1 MMMKWGS
8 WEELLLGGAV
18 FRHGTQDWTAVAAE
32 LRYRTVSPN
41 TYTPEVCEAKHQEL
55 LKRYSGSK
63 DWFEELKKEGVAEL
77 KRALEQSEKSIGS
90 LESKLESLKTEKN
103 EKKIDCHVDNGLAG
117 PELHVPSQNLKRAES
132 SNKETTKDGLSAGSF
147 TQEIWTNWSPE
158 CQVPVVS
165 SEDTEIRPEG
175 SQPTEQEKDSNVDKS
190 EDPIGEGQIGGL
202 KKQRGRRKRKDSDRN
217 INKTSVRQSNVPSS
231 IDVSDNDE
239 KNKNLR
245 KDRMK
250 DIMVILDSILKFK
263 GSSFHHKHDS
273 QKRGRY
279 RKMIRQHMDLDTIR
293 SRISNGTITSIVELF
308 RDLHLLINNALVFYS
323 KSTYQYKNAQ
333 LLRDMVKERLK
344 ESIKDF
350 SSNVTNADVSI
361 TLPVNE
367 PPLKLRTVCPGN
379 RKIIAKE
386 AGGGRN
392 STSEASQGA
401 KKPSKVNPP
410 LSEVFLPIKKS
421 RGRSKKVARETIGSQ
436 RPATPMKRKRRKD
449 DNAEDLVP
457 TQV

>member
-1 MMMKWGS
+1 MMIKWGS

-18 FRHGTQDWTAVAAE
+18 LRHGTQDWTAVAAK
-32 LRYRTVSPN
+32 LRYRIVSPD
-41 TYTPEVCEAKHQEL
+41 TYTPEVCEAKYQEL

-103 EKKIDCHVDNGLAG
+103 ERKIDCHVDNGSAG
-117 PELHVPSQNLKRAES
+117 PELHVPSKNSERVES
-132 SNKETTKDGLSAGSF
+132 SNRGTSKDGLSAGSF
-147 TQEIWTNWSPE
+147 THETRTNMSPV

-165 SEDTEIRPEG
+165 SEDIEIKPEC
-175 SQPTEQEKDSNVDKS
+175 SRSDEQEKELNVDKL
-190 EDPIGEGQIGGL
+190 EDPIGEGQVGGL

-217 INKTSVRQSNVPSS
+217 INETSDRESNMTTSV
-231 IDVSDNDE
+231 DVSGCKEGSTSNFDEVAKSSDKDE

-250 DIMVILDSILKFK
+250 DLMEILDSILKFK
-263 GSSFHHKHDS
+263 GPSFHRKHDS

-293 SRISNGTITSIVELF
+293 SRISNRTITSVVELF

-333 LLRDMVKERLK
+333 LLRDMVNERLK

-350 SSNVTNADVSI
+350 SSSVTNANVST
-361 TLPVNE
+361 TLAVNE

-379 RKIIAKE
+379 RKIVAKE
-386 AGGGRN
+386 SGGGSN
-392 STSEASQGA
+392 STSEESLH
-401 KKPSKVNPP
+401 V
-410 LSEVFLPIKKS
+410 KKS
-421 RGRSKKVARETIGSQ
+421 CG
-436 RPATPMKRKRRKD
+436 
-449 DNAEDLVP
+449 
-457 TQV
+457 